1 MKFKKSVTCSLFEMT
16 GSINFYLSDELS
28 QMMSRQKD
36 FVSIRRTSML
46 KKGYY
51 YSILMKYITEVKHY
65 NNTIAQILP
74 LNELIDLLCNSTD
87 LLCNSTDNLNTHS
100 YTASTQ
106 ISNVKNLKKV

>member
-1 MKFKKSVTCSLFEMT
+1 MSF
-16 GSINFYLSDELS
+16 NYFYLSDELS

-87 LLCNSTDNLNTHS
+87 NLNTHS